1 MLMMR
6 PACATDVPVLLEM
19 VRELAIHEGDEASVV
34 ATEEDL
40 RRDGFGLR
48 PRFQVLL
55 AEWEGR
61 TAGFALYFFGY
72 SPRQGKAVLHVEDLY
87 IRPAYQRRGISRA
100 MLNQL
105 ARVAVSEGCHRYE
118 CRVLET
124 NASGIAFYR
133 ALGARFPH
141 EGEPVRIEGEELR
154 RLATPAEAA
163 ST

>member
-1 MLMMR
+1 MLILR
-6 PACATDVPVLLEM
+6 AGHATDVPVIHEM
-19 VRELAIHEGDEASVV
+19 VRELAEHEHDEASVV
-34 ATEEDL
+34 VTEEDL
-40 RRDGFGLR
+40 RRDGFGPR
-48 PRFQVLL
+48 PRFHVLF

-61 TAGFALYFFGY
+61 PAGFALYFFGY

-87 IRPAYQRRGISRA
+87 IRPNYQRRGISRA

-118 CRVLET
+118 CRVLDT

-141 EGEPVRIEGEELR
+141 EGEPVRIEERTSNG
-154 RLATPAEAA
+154 
-163 ST
+163 